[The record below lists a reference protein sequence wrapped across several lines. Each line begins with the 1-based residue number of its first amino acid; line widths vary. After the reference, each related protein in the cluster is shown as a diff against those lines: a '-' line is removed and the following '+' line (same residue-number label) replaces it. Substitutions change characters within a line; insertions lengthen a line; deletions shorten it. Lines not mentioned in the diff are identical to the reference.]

1 MAVGLAVGL
10 VIVILAI
17 FAETIAGAVREARS
31 GLPSGAA
38 LPHAPAFASR
48 LARAL
53 RSPIDLLS
61 AVGRQLR
68 RALSRGPSSPAED
81 VEELPEQ
88 PLDDEPRYEPGA
100 GAAPAER
107 SGIGSQRQYV
117 PASVL
122 HIDEQMRDFF
132 RARGGS
138 APLDL
143 AVRHFDTTFGAG
155 HGRTLIE
162 RLRHRGL
169 VRLVRDPHTPTR
181 ILVTLVGS
189 PADAAD
195 PR

>member
-10 VIVILAI
+10 VIVFLAI

-31 GLPSGAA
+31 GLSSGTA
-38 LPHAPAFASR
+38 LPRAPALVPQIVR
-48 LARAL
+48 VL
-53 RSPIDLLS
+53 RSPIALLS
-61 AVGRQLR
+61 AVARELR
-68 RALSRGPSSPAED
+68 RALARPASSPSEETEIP
-81 VEELPEQ
+81 VEEPA
-88 PLDDEPRYEPGA
+88 DDGPRYDPGS
-100 GAAPAER
+100 GAVPAER
-107 SGIGSQRQYV
+107 GGIGSQRQYV

-189 PADAAD
+189 PADAPD